1 MPEVADSIG
10 NWMGALETLSNLSVV
25 TNMILLYYTHKN
37 FQILFTLPFGDEPI
51 VNDLKL
57 LEVGIQFKVEDEYE
71 INYGTLTALVDDN
84 LASHQVGGFKS
95 GFANRFRKCRTCL
108 LFRHQ

>member
-1 MPEVADSIG
+1 M
-10 NWMGALETLSNLSVV
+10 
-25 TNMILLYYTHKN
+25 
-37 FQILFTLPFGDEPI
+37 
-51 VNDLKL
+51 NDLKL

-108 LFRHQ
+108 GIEEQI